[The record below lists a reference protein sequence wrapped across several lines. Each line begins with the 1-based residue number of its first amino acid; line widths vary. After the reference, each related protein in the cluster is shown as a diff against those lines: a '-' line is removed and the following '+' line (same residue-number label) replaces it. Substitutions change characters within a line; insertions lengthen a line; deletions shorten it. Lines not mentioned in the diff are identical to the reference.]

1 MARHVVVQ
9 VLCDVC
15 ESAEGA
21 TPIEFSVDRSS
32 FEIDL
37 CDKHRSEF
45 SAAIGTFVA
54 HARSAKGRA
63 TRLTGTASS
72 PSRPGPRRESGEA
85 DAIRT
90 WARANGFAVSD
101 RGRIPG
107 HVQTA
112 WEARTGS

>member
-9 VLCDVC
+9 VFCDVC

-21 TPIEFSVDRSS
+21 APLEFSVDRSS

-37 CDKHRSEF
+37 CDKHRGEF
-45 SAAIGTFVA
+45 SAAIATFVS
-54 HARSAKGRA
+54 HARSAKGRPAA
-63 TRLTGTASS
+63 TPAARSGA
-72 PSRPGPRRESGEA
+72 RRETGQA
-85 DAIRT
+85 DAVRA
-90 WARANGFAVSD
+90 WARANGFTVSD

-112 WEARTGS
+112 WEARTGG